1 MQPIIKDIILS
12 ISDDVV
18 SNLTQSFEKTYYG
31 KMNYSSKNT
40 ILDSDN
46 KLLKETIGFEIAFI
60 HVITYFL
67 AYSMSCSHEYMHIL
81 NILDTDKLFS
91 WFKIKDNSM
100 FLQLNDCN
108 IPTEKEIYELINEH
122 DKFIDKNVKKK
133 LGQFY
138 TPTGIA
144 KKMVFEV
151 RNELKD
157 LSERDLV
164 VDPACGTGVFVVET
178 VEQMSAFLSFDEL
191 IKFVENNMFAYDVNP
206 FSVIATKISVL
217 NTLLEIAPDSVHK
230 NNLLLG
236 IPALNNIKW
245 KNTIVDKEEKE
256 FSIILGNPPYFKL
269 DSKALKDIDGYDAI
283 IYGQPNIYSLFM
295 HWGISHLRTNGTMSF
310 IVPQSIRS
318 GLYFKNLREEM
329 KELRIKSILHI
340 DSRQN
345 IFDRAEQ
352 AVFIICLQNK
362 PVCNTKTRIQFIN
375 GNQNVLSEFSIS
387 RSKLMMGKDNN
398 YMFIINKKSE
408 MYDVLEKV
416 YKNGTTLSVNDSLVK
431 FSNGLFV
438 WNQHKESLADSSDK
452 AIPIVYGGDVQ
463 PVNFQ
468 FITSWANDERKA
480 FARITDKTR
489 PYVLSGKR
497 LLVQRTTNFE
507 KDIRLKAYSNLI
519 VNFLRKRKRTIDSEI
534 NLSSALKEVGG
545 FYQTI
550 VKSFDI
556 TLNFVCEDTIEYKI
570 KQIDFESIVIN
581 MITNAFEQVKGRE
594 NRKIT
599 VTISQSASHL
609 IIYFEDSGTGVP
621 EGKEKE
627 IFRPFETTKENGI
640 GLGLNIVKDIV
651 EKYHGDISVKR
662 SETMLGAKF
671 IVTLPKG
678 DQ

>member
-1 MQPIIKDIILS
+1 MILMQPIIKDIILS

-100 FLQLNDCN
+100 FLQFNDCN

-122 DKFIDKNVKKK
+122 DKFIDKDVKKK

-151 RNELKD
+151 RNELKN

-178 VEQMSAFLSFDEL
+178 VKQMSAFLSFDEL

-256 FSIILGNPPYFKL
+256 FSIILGNAPTHTPEVREGLVRPKL
-269 DSKALKDIDGYDAI
+269 VPELHLIQLCNADAVFVGGDVLRHNVHCHLAEEKVCADSCCCCDTGCFQHIEDDFHGEVMNRELVGVQVVRHIQEHLVDGVDNDVLRGDVLEIDLIDAGAVLHVVRHPRRRDDEVN
-283 IYGQPNIYSLFM
+283 GQRRVCL
-295 HWGISHLRTNGTMSF
+295 
-310 IVPQSIRS
+310 Q
-318 GLYFKNLREEM
+318 LREEV
-329 KELRIKSILHI
+329 RCAAQPA
-340 DSRQN
+340 SRCVKLPP
-345 IFDRAEQ
+345 D
-352 AVFIICLQNK
+352 ICFLYALLDFKQPPTPGDTVALEGGCNGKADGLVRPALICNNK
-362 PVCNTKTRIQFIN
+362 IC
-375 GNQNVLSEFSIS
+375 
-387 RSKLMMGKDNN
+387 
-398 YMFIINKKSE
+398 
-408 MYDVLEKV
+408 
-416 YKNGTTLSVNDSLVK
+416 
-431 FSNGLFV
+431 
-438 WNQHKESLADSSDK
+438 
-452 AIPIVYGGDVQ
+452 
-463 PVNFQ
+463 
-468 FITSWANDERKA
+468 
-480 FARITDKTR
+480 
-489 PYVLSGKR
+489 
-497 LLVQRTTNFE
+497 VQR
-507 KDIRLKAYSNLI
+507 I
-519 VNFLRKRKRTIDSEI
+519 
-534 NLSSALKEVGG
+534 
-545 FYQTI
+545 
-550 VKSFDI
+550 
-556 TLNFVCEDTIEYKI
+556 
-570 KQIDFESIVIN
+570 
-581 MITNAFEQVKGRE
+581 
-594 NRKIT
+594 
-599 VTISQSASHL
+599 
-609 IIYFEDSGTGVP
+609 
-621 EGKEKE
+621 
-627 IFRPFETTKENGI
+627 
-640 GLGLNIVKDIV
+640 
-651 EKYHGDISVKR
+651 
-662 SETMLGAKF
+662 
-671 IVTLPKG
+671 
-678 DQ
+678 

>member
-122 DKFIDKNVKKK
+122 DKFIDKDVKKK
-133 LGQFY
+133 L
-138 TPTGIA
+138 
-144 KKMVFEV
+144 
-151 RNELKD
+151 
-157 LSERDLV
+157 
-164 VDPACGTGVFVVET
+164 
-178 VEQMSAFLSFDEL
+178 
-191 IKFVENNMFAYDVNP
+191 
-206 FSVIATKISVL
+206 
-217 NTLLEIAPDSVHK
+217 
-230 NNLLLG
+230 
-236 IPALNNIKW
+236 
-245 KNTIVDKEEKE
+245 
-256 FSIILGNPPYFKL
+256 
-269 DSKALKDIDGYDAI
+269 
-283 IYGQPNIYSLFM
+283 GQPNIYSLFM

-318 GLYFKNLREEM
+318 GLYFKNLREKM

-375 GNQNVLSEFSIS
+375 GNQNVLSEFSTS

-408 MYDVLEKV
+408 MYDVLEK
-416 YKNGTTLSVNDSLVK
+416 
-431 FSNGLFV
+431 
-438 WNQHKESLADSSDK
+438 
-452 AIPIVYGGDVQ
+452 P
-463 PVNFQ
+463 
-468 FITSWANDERKA
+468 
-480 FARITDKTR
+480 
-489 PYVLSGKR
+489 
-497 LLVQRTTNFE
+497 
-507 KDIRLKAYSNLI
+507 
-519 VNFLRKRKRTIDSEI
+519 
-534 NLSSALKEVGG
+534 
-545 FYQTI
+545 
-550 VKSFDI
+550 
-556 TLNFVCEDTIEYKI
+556 
-570 KQIDFESIVIN
+570 
-581 MITNAFEQVKGRE
+581 
-594 NRKIT
+594 
-599 VTISQSASHL
+599 
-609 IIYFEDSGTGVP
+609 
-621 EGKEKE
+621 
-627 IFRPFETTKENGI
+627 
-640 GLGLNIVKDIV
+640 
-651 EKYHGDISVKR
+651 
-662 SETMLGAKF
+662 
-671 IVTLPKG
+671 
-678 DQ
+678 